1 MLKLEIENI
10 LDMKFIKWKI
20 QLKYFLYRLLVIH
33 VYLRSSILEPSF

>member
-20 QLKYFLYRLLVIH
+20 QLKYSYRLLVIH
-33 VYLRSSILEPSF
+33 VYLRSSILEPPF